1 MDEGE
6 GEPLPVAP
14 VSFVDNAE
22 YQRSGQTQHA
32 VAFPVAVDYV
42 YWHPDFYSPPAFSTF
57 STKREESTFR
67 RVDVSRKARQ
77 Y

>member
-6 GEPLPVAP
+6 GEPLPIAP

-32 VAFPVAVDYV
+32 VAFPVAVDSV
-42 YWHPDFYSPPAFSTF
+42 Y
-57 STKREESTFR
+57 
-67 RVDVSRKARQ
+67 
-77 Y
+77 